1 MTDEPTGSGARPRCG
16 VRSSGGTASTRARA
30 RAVKRWATG
39 LVGVVSAVAGIGLFP
54 ATAAADDAAAE
65 QQLAERYAPVVRL
78 VDQGA
83 ECGPGEAFIPTDVDA
98 ILPDDGVA
106 LRGPWDTD
114 DLVKIAPSGRDLTG
128 GLPDYHLDL
137 PGDPLNPGCTY
148 EQWAGQVTQGTR
160 PTTYAHV
167 VREEGRQGLA
177 LQYWFF
183 YPFNDFN
190 NKHESDWEMVQVEF
204 AGSDAAT
211 ALQQGPTRVGYS
223 QHEGVELAPWG
234 DDRLEL
240 VDGVRPVV
248 HVAAGSHA
256 NYYDDALFLGRS
268 GQQGFGCD
276 DTRGPAHDVDPVVAL
291 VPSEPTAMAADYPWL
306 AYEGRWGQRE
316 SSFYNGPTG
325 PNTKDQWSKPLTWTD
340 TEGADTSYA
349 VPASGLFGTTA
360 TSTFCGTVA
369 SGSNLLRLALARP
382 GLAALVVLGSLLV
395 LAWLAR
401 RTTWRPSAPLRLARR
416 RTMGQLIAAV
426 WRMYLGNLGL
436 FTRIGAPIAVATVL
450 PGIAE
455 LWVRNTAEAL
465 AGGAPGARSVL
476 VVVGALVLA
485 ALAPA
490 TLLLAGAAVV
500 TAVTDLDAGRPTSA
514 RRAYREGLR
523 RGVPLFLTVGTVA
536 VVALATVLVLP
547 LSVLWVVANLLLV
560 PVIVVEGRS
569 GWGAVRRSA
578 HLVRRHW
585 VKALVLVLLT
595 SAVVYAIGPILGT
608 VLILGTSM
616 PFAVS
621 NAVAGIVYAL
631 LVPIVGLNTLYVYAD
646 AAVRDVLDPPRDAAE
661 QLPAEAE
668 LEAAAMAGRSPR
680 LPVRDNGNPSDPFVE
695 EHP

>member
-1 MTDEPTGSGARPRCG
+1 
-16 VRSSGGTASTRARA
+16 
-30 RAVKRWATG
+30 VKRCATG
-39 LVGVVSAVAGIGLFP
+39 VLGIVLATAGIGLFP
-54 ATAAADDAAAE
+54 APAVADDTTAE
-65 QQLAERYAPVVRL
+65 QQLADRYAPVVRL
-78 VDQGA
+78 VDQGV

-98 ILPDDGVA
+98 ILPDEGVA

-114 DLVKIAPSGRDLTG
+114 DLVKIAPSARDLTG
-128 GLPDYHLDL
+128 GLVDYHLDF

-148 EQWAGQVTQGTR
+148 EHWARQVTDGSR

-167 VREEGRQGLA
+167 VREAGREGLA

-190 NKHESDWEMVQVEF
+190 NTHESDWEMVQVEF
-204 AGSDAAT
+204 AAPDAAA
-211 ALQQGPTRVGYS
+211 ALQQDPTRVGYS
-223 QHEGVELAPWG
+223 QHEGVQLTRWG
-234 DDRLEL
+234 DDRLEV
-240 VDGVRPVV
+240 VDEVRPVV

-276 DTRGPAHDVDPVVAL
+276 DTRGPAHDVDPVVKL
-291 VPSEPTAMAADYPWL
+291 VPSDPTAVSGAFPWL
-306 AYEGRWGQRE
+306 TYQGRWGQRE

-325 PNTKDQWSKPLTWTD
+325 PNTKDQWSRPLTWTD
-340 TEGADTSYA
+340 TEGTDTSYA

-382 GLAALVVLGSLLV
+382 GWAALVVLGSLLV

-426 WRMYLGNLGL
+426 WRMYLGHLGL

-465 AGGAPGARSVL
+465 AGGAPGLRSVL

-485 ALAPA
+485 VLAPA
-490 TLLLAGAAVV
+490 TLLLGEAAVV
-500 TAVTDLDAGRPTSA
+500 RAVTDLDAGRPTSA

-536 VVALATVLVLP
+536 VVALATVVVLP
-547 LSVLWVVANLLLV
+547 VSVVWVVVNLLLV
-560 PVIVVEGRS
+560 PVILIERRS
-569 GWGAVRRSA
+569 GWDAVRRSA

-585 VKALVLVLLT
+585 VKVLVLVLLT
-595 SAVVYAIGPILGT
+595 SAVVYSIGPLLGT
-608 VLILGTSM
+608 ALILGTSL

-646 AAVRDVLDPPRDAAE
+646 AAVRDELDPRTTAPA

-668 LEAAAMAGRSPR
+668 LAVTGPAE
-680 LPVRDNGNPSDPFVE
+680 PS
-695 EHP
+695 